1 MACRDGG
8 AFLANRHEKPIVRL
22 VDRIACGQTRF
33 PSGAKSAATLFIKPS
48 AVDMRAGKMAN
59 SMVLLPIA
67 VVRLDEIHA
76 VATIEKNGVDT

>member
-8 AFLANRHEKPIVRL
+8 AFLSNRHEKPIVRF

-33 PSGAKSAATLFIKPS
+33 SSGATSAATLFSKPS
-48 AVDMRAGKMAN
+48 AVDMWAVKMAN
-59 SMVLLPIA
+59 SMALLPIA

-76 VATIEKNGVDT
+76 VATIVNNGVDT